1 MPAKKK
7 TTAKPKAAK
16 KKVAKKKAKTKS
28 ASKKKAAQKKSAKP
42 EAKARSAAKQVRN
55 ASASPAEPESLG
67 EDTTKYGASSAF
79 KETGFEAV
87 IDLLEREIQELYT
100 LDEVPWIIGY
110 SGGKDSTAVLQLV
123 WNAIEKLPAKHYRK
137 PIHVISTDTLVENP
151 IVAAWV
157 SNSLA
162 VMRREAEAKG
172 LPFQPHRLTPAVE
185 DSFWVNLMGKGYPA
199 PRHKF
204 RWCTERLKIK
214 PSNTFITNIVKLG
227 GEAIL
232 VLGTR
237 KAESSRRAAN
247 MEKHEK
253 QRVRDRLSPN
263 SSLPGASVYTPVERW
278 TNDDVWFYL
287 MQCDN
292 PWGYNNRDLLG
303 MYAGASADG
312 ECPLVVDDT
321 TPSCGDSRF
330 GCWVCTLV
338 EKDKSMTAMVQ
349 NDAEMEWMQPLLE
362 LRNLI
367 DFRQDGEAKDR
378 ITGEMRDVHTKREAF
393 ESPVGEA
400 LGEFLMRVSG
410 RPVEELVRDR
420 DWERYLRDFRRL
432 KTGNV
437 QMMAN
442 GEREIRGPYIQ
453 EAREC
458 WLTAL
463 LTAQTAVR
471 ELGPDDVK
479 NIELI
484 TLEELEEIRRIW
496 VMDKHELEDRLPV
509 IYREV
514 TGEPYPG
521 RPLDDNLV
529 LGQEEMQELADIC
542 GEDSLHYQLS
552 RELMGLTIQ
561 QRNSARRSGVYEQ
574 IEKALRRSFYE
585 DEEDALKRA
594 RRMAA
599 EKKEI
604 EQPEPIQI

>member
-1 MPAKKK
+1 MPAKKN
-7 TTAKPKAAK
+7 A
-16 KKVAKKKAKTKS
+16 TKI
-28 ASKKKAAQKKSAKP
+28 ASLRAQK
-42 EAKARSAAKQVRN
+42 EAVG
-55 ASASPAEPESLG
+55 PAEPAPPKSG
-67 EDTTKYGASSAF
+67 PNYADSSAF
-79 KETGFEAV
+79 KADGFEAV
-87 IDLLEREIQELYT
+87 IEELEREVQELYQ

-123 WNAIEKLPAKHYRK
+123 WSAIEKLPADRHRK

-157 SNSLA
+157 ANSLKIMA
-162 VMRREAEAKG
+162 RAAEDKG
-172 LPFQPHRLTPAVE
+172 LPFQPRRLTPTVE
-185 DSFWVNLMGKGYPA
+185 DSFWVNLIGKGYPA

-204 RWCTERLKIK
+204 RWCTERLKIR

-247 MEKHEK
+247 MEKHERL
-253 QRVRDRLSPN
+253 RVRDRLSPN
-263 SSLPGASVYTPVERW
+263 SSLPGANVYTPIEAW

-287 MQCDN
+287 MQRKN

-312 ECPLVVDDT
+312 ECPLVVDDS

-338 EKDKSMTAMVQ
+338 EKDRSMTAMVQ

-367 DFRQDGEAKDR
+367 DFREDGQERDR
-378 ITGEMRDVHTKREAF
+378 ITGERRAVHTKREAF
-393 ESPVGEA
+393 QSPVGEA
-400 LGEFLMRVSG
+400 LGAFLTRVSG
-410 RPVEELVRDR
+410 RSLDELVRDR

-432 KTGNV
+432 NTGNV
-437 QMMAN
+437 QIM
-442 GEREIRGPYIQ
+442 GDGQREIRGPYVQ

-458 WLTAL
+458 WLRAL
-463 LTAQTAVR
+463 LTAQLAVR
-471 ELGPDDVK
+471 ALAPEDVK

-484 TLEELEEIRRIW
+484 TFPELEEIRRIW
-496 VMDKHELEDRLPV
+496 VVDKHELEDRLPV

-514 TGEPYPG
+514 VGESYPG
-521 RPLDDNLV
+521 RSLDDNLV
-529 LGQEEMQELADIC
+529 LGQEEMRELAELC
-542 GEDSLHYQLS
+542 GSDPLHYQLT
-552 RELMGLTIQ
+552 RDLLGLTIQ
-561 QRNSARRSGVYEQ
+561 QRNSVRRAGVFEK
-574 IEKALRRSFYE
+574 IEKTIKRSYYDNEEEALQLARTKAAQKNSAGGAG
-585 DEEDALKRA
+585 EEL
-594 RRMAA
+594 A
-599 EKKEI
+599 EAGGIKI
-604 EQPEPIQI
+604 